1 MHFMTWLDIS
11 THLPIT
17 DPTWIF
23 FLVLIIILF
32 APIILGRLKIPHII
46 GMILAGIVVGEFGL
60 NILERDS
67 SFELFGK
74 VGLYYIMFLAGLEMD
89 MEDFKVNR
97 MKALVFG
104 LFTFLIPMGLGIWSG
119 IYLLDYNMTTS
130 ILLASMYASHTLIAY
145 PIVSRY
151 GLSRLRSVSITIGG
165 TAVTVTF
172 ALIILAIIAGM
183 YKGDIGEYFWYLLA
197 LKVVLVV
204 LLIVLVTPR
213 LARWFFRKYEDNI
226 MQFVF
231 VLSMVFLGGGLLE
244 LAGLEGILGAFLV
257 GLVLNRLI
265 PRLSPL
271 MNRIEFVGNAL
282 FIPYFLIGVG
292 MIIDVRTLFKGG
304 EALKVALVMT
314 VVATISKWLA
324 AWLTQKTYRMKKE
337 ERSMMFG
344 LSNAQAAAT
353 LAAVLVGNKI
363 EMSPGV
369 PLLNDDVL
377 NGTVVMILF
386 TCIISSI
393 ITERASRRIAIAGDI
408 GSGDGNTK
416 KEEENILIPVA
427 NPNTIEDLIN
437 MALLIRNEKQ
447 NSGLVALHV
456 INDELASDAREIQ
469 GQRCL
474 EYAASVG
481 ASADVDILTLMRYD
495 VSIAS
500 GIIHTMKEQSASD
513 VVIGLHRKANIVD
526 SFFGV
531 KTMNLLNATNKQIFI
546 VRALMPVN
554 TLRRIVVVAPA
565 RSERESGF
573 SKWITRLC
581 RMGSQLG
588 CRIHFNANKKTLGYI
603 KGFIDKN
610 YKALRVQYNE
620 LESWNDLLLI
630 TEQVNYDHLLVIVSA
645 RRGSISY
652 HSTFE
657 ELPNQI
663 SKYFN
668 NSSLAILYPEQYGD
682 PQEIITFAEPIRHA
696 NRGVCKEAIQ
706 WFTKLFNKN

>member
-1 MHFMTWLDIS
+1 MNWIDFS
-11 THLPIT
+11 SYLPIT

-23 FLVLIIILF
+23 FLVLTIILF
-32 APIILGRLKIPHII
+32 APLVLGRLRIPHII
-46 GMILAGIVVGEFGL
+46 GMILAGIIIGEFGF

-97 MKALVFG
+97 TKALVFG
-104 LFTFLIPMGLGIWSG
+104 LFTFVIPMVLGVWSG
-119 IYLLDYNMTTS
+119 IYLLDYNLTTAV
-130 ILLASMYASHTLIAY
+130 LLASMYASHTLIAY

-172 ALIILAIIAGM
+172 ALIILAVIAGM
-183 YKGDIGEYFWYLLA
+183 YKGDLGEYFWYLLFI
-197 LKVVLVV
+197 KVMLVIV
-204 LLIVLVTPR
+204 LIVLLVPR
-213 LARWFFRKYEDNI
+213 IARWFFRKYEDNI

-231 VLSMVFLGGGLLE
+231 VLSLVFLGGGLLE
-244 LAGLEGILGAFLV
+244 AAGLEGILGAFLV

-271 MNRIEFVGNAL
+271 MNRLEFVGNAL

-292 MIIDVRTLFKGG
+292 MIIDVRTLFAGG

-314 VVATISKWLA
+314 VVATLSKWLA
-324 AWLTQKTYRMKKE
+324 AWFTQKVYRMKRE

-393 ITERASRRIAIAGDI
+393 ITERASRRIVLKQQDI
-408 GSGDGNTK
+408 DEGGNEDTK
-416 KEEENILIPVA
+416 KEEEKILVPVA

-437 MALLIRNEKQ
+437 MALLIRDEKRTD
-447 NSGLVALHV
+447 GLTALHV
-456 INDELASDAREIQ
+456 INDDVGSEVHEIQ
-469 GQRCL
+469 GRRCL
-474 EYAASVG
+474 EHAASVG
-481 ASADVDILTLMRYD
+481 ASADVEIQTVLRYD

-500 GIIHTMKEQSASD
+500 GILHTMKEKGSSD
-513 VVIGLHRKANIVD
+513 LVIGLHKKANIVD
-526 SFFGV
+526 SFFGQ
-531 KTMNLLNATNKQIFI
+531 KTMSLINSMNKQIFI
-546 VRALMPVN
+546 VKAIMPVN
-554 TLRRIVVVAPA
+554 TLRRIIVAVPSRA
-565 RSERESGF
+565 EKESGF
-573 SKWITRLC
+573 TKWLTRLY
-581 RMGSQLG
+581 RMGNQLG
-588 CRIHFNANKKTLGYI
+588 CRVYFFANERTLGYI
-603 KGFIDKN
+603 KGYVDKN
-610 YKALRVQYNE
+610 HKAMRVQYNE
-620 LESWNDLLLI
+620 LSTWDDFILLAEHI
-630 TEQVNYDHLLVIVSA
+630 NYDHLLIVVSA
-645 RRGSISY
+645 RKGSISY
-652 HSTFE
+652 QSSFSD
-657 ELPNQI
+657 LPKLL
-663 SKYFN
+663 SKYFSN
-668 NSSLAILYPEQYGD
+668 NSLAILYPEQYGD
-682 PQEIITFAEPIRHA
+682 PQEIITFAEPIRPS
-696 NRGVCKEAIQ
+696 NLTGIRQVVNWFIKRFKE
-706 WFTKLFNKN
+706 